1 MAKLYVKTK
10 IGVTILFLF
19 FSIQAY
25 SQSRITGQVISSDD
39 DNGLPGVSI
48 LEKGTSNGTVTDSN
62 GNYSIGVSDGAT
74 LVYSFIGYTTQEVAV
89 AGQTTINISLEVS
102 ISALEEVV
110 VIGYGEQEKKDVT
123 GSVLA
128 LGSQDF
134 NKGIMSSPQD
144 LMIGKI
150 AGVQVSTN
158 SGAPGSGAVIRI
170 RGNGSIGGSQDP
182 LIVIDGF
189 PIDNNNLGG
198 LDNKLATINP
208 NDIESF
214 TVLKDASATAIY
226 GLRASNG
233 VIIITTKKGK
243 EGKPQL
249 TYNGNVSVSTPMKY
263 LDVLTGDEMRALGT
277 TLLAQNIP
285 GLTADALQR
294 MGDANTDWQE
304 EIYRDAVSHDHN
316 IGIAGTHKAFP
327 YRISYGYTD
336 QQGILKT
343 TSFNRNSL
351 NINLTPTFFDGD
363 LKVTATMKGS
373 YTKQNFGNP
382 EAIGAAV
389 AFDPTQPVRN
399 GSTRWG
405 GFFTWVAPASATNMD
420 PNGEPLTL
428 ATSNPVALLE
438 QTDNRSSVW
447 RGLGNLQL
455 DYRLRFFPAVK
466 LTLNAGIDYA
476 TSEGHNN
483 APVNAAW
490 IYENGGGQRI
500 DYTGENKSKLLDLY
514 ANYSKDVGRNKF
526 DVTAGYSYQ
535 SFERDGTN
543 FGRNALTGD
552 AIVYTDY
559 QTEVINGDS
568 VEVPRKFVSNPNY
581 LLSFFGRLNYSF
593 DDKYL
598 LTVSFR
604 DDASSRFSEDNRW
617 KIFPAAAI
625 GWNISKEPFMADVKA
640 ISNLKLRAS
649 YGITGNQ
656 DVTNIP
662 YPYLSTYQLSS
673 STSQYQFGNAFT
685 NTYRPQPY
693 DADIRWETTA
703 QTDIGLDFGLF
714 NDRITGTIDFYKKD
728 TEDLINSIPVPG
740 GSNFSNFLLTNVGNL
755 VNKGY
760 EITINTVPVRN
771 EKFEWNFGFN
781 FTYNENEVTKL
792 LKTEDPNYPGVQ
804 VGGIGLQRY
813 IQNIQVGYPVNTFLV
828 FKQVYDDQGAP
839 IEGLYV
845 DKTGLGGDVTAN
857 ENNKFRYQKPQAD
870 YLIGINSR
878 LNYGNWDLYLSGR
891 VSIGNYVYNNI
902 HTGANY
908 SNFYYSTGFF
918 NNLPRAVNDT
928 KFANLQSF
936 SDYYLEN
943 ASFFKMDNISLGY
956 NLKRLFSEKLK
967 ARFSFTV
974 QNAFFV
980 TDYKGLD
987 PEVNNVNATA
997 NTASSGIDNNIY
1009 PRSRVFMVGINLNY

>member
-1 MAKLYVKTK
+1 MAKFYLNTK
-10 IGVTILFLF
+10 WGLAMLVVFISFHA
-19 FSIQAY
+19 FSQA
-25 SQSRITGQVISSDD
+25 RITGKVISTDEGT
-39 DNGLPGVSI
+39 GLPGVSI
-48 LEKGTSNGTVTDSN
+48 LEKGTTNGTVTDA
-62 GNYSIGVSDGAT
+62 GGLYSINVKDGAT
-74 LVYSFIGYTTQEVAV
+74 LIFSFIGYATQEIA
-89 AGQTTINISLEVS
+89 AAERSSLDVS
-102 ISALEEVV
+102 MEPSASTLNEVV

-123 GSVLA
+123 GAVLA
-128 LGSQDF
+128 LGSRDF
-134 NKGIMSSPQD
+134 NKGIMASPQD
-144 LMIGKI
+144 LLIGKI

-158 SGAPGSGAVIRI
+158 SGAPGSGATIRI

-189 PIDNNNLGG
+189 PVDNNGIGG
-198 LDNKLATINP
+198 TDNRMAAINP

-249 TYNGNVSVSTPMKY
+249 SYNGSVSVSTPMKY
-263 LDVLTGDEMRALGT
+263 VDVLTGDEMRALGN

-285 GLTADALQR
+285 GLTSDALQR
-294 MGDANTDWQE
+294 LGDANTDWQK
-304 EIYRDAVSHDHN
+304 EIYRNSVSHDHN
-316 IGIAGTHKAFP
+316 VGVAGTYKDFP
-327 YRISYGYTD
+327 YRVSYGYTD

-343 TSFNRNSL
+343 TSFVRNSL

-373 YTKQNFGNP
+373 YSKQNFGNP
-382 EAIGAAV
+382 EAVGAAV
-389 AFDPTQPVRN
+389 AFDPTQSVRN

-405 GFFTWVAPASATNMD
+405 GFFTWVAPASATTLD

-438 QTDNRSSVW
+438 QNDNSANVW

-466 LTLNAGIDYA
+466 LTMNAGIDYT

-483 APVNAAW
+483 APANAAW
-490 IYENGGGQRI
+490 IFENGGGQKI

-514 ANYSKDVGRNKF
+514 ANYLKEFGKSKF
-526 DVTAGYSYQ
+526 DLTAGYSYQ

-543 FGRNALTGD
+543 FGRNAMSGD
-552 AIVYTDY
+552 DIIYTDF
-559 QTEVINGDS
+559 QTQVTNGDT
-568 VEVPRKFVSNPNY
+568 VEVPRKFISNPNY
-581 LLSFFGRLNYSF
+581 LVSFFGRLNYSF
-593 DDKYL
+593 SDKYL

-617 KIFPAAAI
+617 KIFPAAAV
-625 GWNISKEPFMADVKA
+625 GWNISREPFLLQSKSL
-640 ISNLKLRAS
+640 SNLKLRAS
-649 YGITGNQ
+649 YGVTGNQ
-656 DVTNIP
+656 DVTNVP

-673 STSQYQFGNAFT
+673 STSQYQLGSTFY

-693 DADIRWETTA
+693 DANIRWETTE
-703 QTDIGLDFGLF
+703 QLDIGLDIGLF
-714 NDRITGTIDFYKKD
+714 GDRITGTIDFYRKN

-755 VNKGY
+755 VNKGF
-760 EITINTVPVRN
+760 EVTVNTIPVKN
-771 EKFEWNFGFN
+771 ENFEWNIGFN

-792 LKTEDPNYPGVQ
+792 LKVEDPNYPGVQ
-804 VGGIGLQRY
+804 VGGIGLQRF

-828 FKQVYDDQGAP
+828 YKQVYNEQGNP
-839 IEGLYV
+839 VEGLYV
-845 DKTGLGGDVTAN
+845 DKSGLGGDVTAS
-857 ENNKFRYQKPQAD
+857 ENNKFRYEKPQAD

-878 LNYGNWDLYLSGR
+878 VNYKNWDFSFSGR
-891 VSIGNYVYNNI
+891 ASIGNYVYNNI

-908 SNFYYSTGFF
+908 SNFYYSTGHF

-928 KFANLQSF
+928 KFASLQSF

-956 NLKRLFSEKLK
+956 NVAPASNKLK
-967 ARFSFTV
+967 ARVSFTV
-974 QNAFFV
+974 QNAFFI
-980 TDYKGLD
+980 TQYKGID
-987 PEVNNVNATA
+987 PEVNNVSATD
-997 NTASSGIDNNIY
+997 SRSGIDNNIY
-1009 PRSRVFMVGINLNY
+1009 PRPRVFMVGLNLTY